1 MKTVVSHFGSLL
13 VALLALMV
21 KLVLIQK
28 LIKFKINFESF
39 LNNKYHPNYI
49 IRRKSEIKN
58 EQSSLKIP
66 FQTFCHLS
74 CVSLQLGIRGLFLF
88 KTL

>member
-1 MKTVVSHFGSLL
+1 MKTVASHFGSLL

-39 LNNKYHPNYI
+39 SDNKYPND
-49 IRRKSEIKN
+49 IKN

>member
-39 LNNKYHPNYI
+39 SDNKYHPNY
-49 IRRKSEIKN
+49 IKN

-66 FQTFCHLS
+66 FRTFCHLW
-74 CVSLQLGIRGLFLF
+74 CVSLQLGIHGLFLF
-88 KTL
+88 ETL

>member
-49 IRRKSEIKN
+49 IRRKYN
-58 EQSSLKIP
+58 PRLKMNS
-66 FQTFCHLS
+66 Q
-74 CVSLQLGIRGLFLF
+74 V
-88 KTL
+88 